1 MSTKAQVLGDKD
13 FYEINPE
20 IKKYALLD
28 VGFQETKQGNFRLE
42 RPINGNSPYDARYVL
57 KITINKDFSNFK
69 MATTDKSGLHNL
81 NIFKSKN
88 TDQEVE
94 DFRYLM
100 NFLIEKNILVKR

>member
-1 MSTKAQVLGDKD
+1 MSTKAQVLGDTD
-13 FYEINPE
+13 FYEISPE
-20 IKKYALLD
+20 IKKYSLLD

-42 RPINGNSPYDARYVL
+42 RPINGDSPYDARYVL
-57 KITINKDFSNFK
+57 KVNINKDFSNLK

-88 TDQEVE
+88 TAKEVE